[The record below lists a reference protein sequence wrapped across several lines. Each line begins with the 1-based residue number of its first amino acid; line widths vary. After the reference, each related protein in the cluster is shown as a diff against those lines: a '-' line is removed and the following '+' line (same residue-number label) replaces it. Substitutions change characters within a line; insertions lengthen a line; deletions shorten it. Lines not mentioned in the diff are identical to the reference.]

1 MGNAAKNMSLFVLC
15 MIVSAV
21 LLTPSSRINLATI
34 VNPDGRHVLATLPF
48 NSDNSEYKIV
58 KLRKGSNITVEIYKM
73 KHGSLNSELQT
84 VFDIPDSKD
93 VFYDFKSSL
102 SNLFEANIDEDP
114 ATEIIVPVMDN
125 NLVSRLNVIKY
136 EPKSKQ
142 FSYHSPTAN

>member
-1 MGNAAKNMSLFVLC
+1 MGSFAKHFSLFLLC
-15 MIVSAV
+15 AIISTG
-21 LLTPSSRINLATI
+21 LLLPNSRINLATL

-48 NSDNSEYKIV
+48 TANNNEYKII
-58 KLRKGSNITVEIYKM
+58 KLRKGSSIAVEIYKT
-73 KHGSLNSELQT
+73 KPGTLNSELQA

-125 NLVSRLNVIKY
+125 NLVARLNVIKY
-136 EPKSKQ
+136 EPKSQQ
-142 FSYHSPTAN
+142 FSYHSP